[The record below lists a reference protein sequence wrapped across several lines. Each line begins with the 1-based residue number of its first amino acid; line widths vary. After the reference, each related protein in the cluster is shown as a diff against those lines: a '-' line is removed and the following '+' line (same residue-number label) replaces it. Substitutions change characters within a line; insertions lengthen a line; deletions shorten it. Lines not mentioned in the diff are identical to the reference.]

1 VPSAQGI
8 GIDAIK
14 GWMMGNEDGRSDH
27 DNHPEDASE
36 SDSVAQIRVGAG
48 WHARRHL
55 YRGWTREQAIERM
68 QSVAPGFPLE
78 AYERELSRA
87 MEMAEKSRQD
97 DLLRRQLEIEEAK
110 KLDVLNAVFVLYLLN
125 TRYGSH
131 YVEDGL
137 GYIDIQHELGS
148 TFSSQEI
155 ETAKHKAHDV
165 IEYASNLVWRS
176 WDGPHLEDLRAKFPE
191 CNDNNLS
198 ATIGHAYWLNR

>member
-1 VPSAQGI
+1 
-8 GIDAIK
+8 
-14 GWMMGNEDGRSDH
+14 MMGNENGRSDLDH
-27 DNHPEDASE
+27 HQEDASE
-36 SDSVAQIRVGAG
+36 PDSVARIRAGSG

-55 YRGWTREQAIERM
+55 YRGWTREQTIERM

-78 AYERELSRA
+78 AYERELTRA
-87 MEMAEKSRQD
+87 MEMAEENRQD
-97 DLLRRQLEIEEAK
+97 GLRRRQLEIEEAK

-148 TFSSQEI
+148 TFSSREI
-155 ETAKHKAHDV
+155 ETAKHKADDV

-176 WDGPHLEDLRAKFPE
+176 WDGPHLQELRAKFSE
-191 CNDNNLS
+191 YSDNNLS
-198 ATIGHAYWLNR
+198 AAIGHAYWLNR